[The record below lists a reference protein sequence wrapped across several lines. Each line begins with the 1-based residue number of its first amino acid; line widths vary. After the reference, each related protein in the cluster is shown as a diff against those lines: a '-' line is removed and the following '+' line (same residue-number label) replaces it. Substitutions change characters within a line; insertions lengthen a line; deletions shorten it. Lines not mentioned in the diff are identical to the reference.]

1 METVSTHLTCQN
13 HWSLRKFAAKP
24 GIYVPLDTHV
34 CLSYTHLAQR
44 HYNNIQDSRLTMY
57 HQSLLV
63 LPSGSMA
70 MTQRTKAIEAFQRDP
85 PTTVFILTM
94 RTAACGINLTA
105 ASHIYL
111 LEPCMNPALES
122 QAIGR
127 AWRMGQRRPV
137 YVKRLY
143 VKVGT

>member
-1 METVSTHLTCQN
+1 
-13 HWSLRKFAAKP
+13 
-24 GIYVPLDTHV
+24 
-34 CLSYTHLAQR
+34 
-44 HYNNIQDSRLTMY
+44 
-57 HQSLLV
+57 
-63 LPSGSMA
+63 MA
-70 MTQRTKAIEAFQRDP
+70 QRTKAIEAFQRDP

-127 AWRMGQRRPV
+127 AWRMGQKRPV
-137 YVKRLY
+137 CVKRLY
-143 VKVGT
+143 VKVGGTGLGTSPINFVLGLQLGELLAHISSTEQSSTGSCVHWCLSWLIIC